1 MLKAPEAEHRGASR
15 RWFLSAGTCI
25 LGATLLNACSTNQ
38 NSVLIKQ
45 AGAQVKG
52 LQSVNKRSQFRRLV
66 KCGNRILYVAGWG
79 ADKNDGSPRRP
90 FRQISAAVQSARPGT
105 LILVDSGTYGRLDIQ
120 GFSGQPDNWLGIM
133 TTNDH
138 VRAYITVPP
147 PTSSFVNIIG
157 SSYIGLYGFEIIGD
171 QNNPDNNCSGVSVY
185 GNSHHIALWANTVH
199 DFPAG
204 GINCFDADGS
214 HDMIDASHNRIYR
227 TSRYSPNNTSGIS
240 IFASRDLTGGDS
252 FAGGYGYRLTGNYIF
267 DVLCTV
273 PFLPGGYDYVTD
285 GNGISLDK
293 IISVYGYRKPILVRD
308 NIITGCGGRAI
319 NVYQTINVAAY
330 NNSVIGNL
338 RTNSPA
344 ISGGTEIEGT
354 IKDAVTCISN
364 VICPLNTPNSTDR
377 ASRYRNNVI
386 LGGTQPVPPGNFDLR
401 DKGLRYF
408 VGPITRRVLITGS
421 ASLSTFTPS
430 QPLPDACSPG
440 GVDDAA
446 GTFVGVK
453 DAELLVLSMV
463 T

>member
-1 MLKAPEAEHRGASR
+1 MSVLKASEAEHRGASR
-15 RWFLSAGTCI
+15 RSFLSAGTCI
-25 LGATLLNACSTNQ
+25 LGAILLNACSTNQ

-52 LQSVNKRSQFRRLV
+52 LQGVNKRSQFRRLV
-66 KCGNRILYVAGWG
+66 KCGNRTLYVAEWG
-79 ADKNDGSPRRP
+79 ADKNDGSPQRP
-90 FRQISAAVQSARPGT
+90 FRQISAAVQSAQPGT
-105 LILVDSGTYGRLDIQ
+105 LILVDSGIYGRLDVQ

-133 TTNDH
+133 TANDH

-147 PTSSFVNIIG
+147 PTSSFVNIIS

-171 QNNPDNNCSGVSVY
+171 QTNPDNNCSGVSVY

-214 HDMIDASHNRIYR
+214 HDMVDASHNRIYR

-293 IISVYGYRKPILVRD
+293 VLSVYGYRKPILVRD

-319 NVYQTINVAAY
+319 NAYQTINVAAY

-364 VICPLNTPNSTDR
+364 VICPLNTPNSADR
-377 ASRYRNNVI
+377 ESRYRNNVI
-386 LGGTQPVPPGNFDLR
+386 LGGTQPVPPENFDLR
-401 DKGLRYF
+401 NKGLRYF
-408 VGPITRRVLITGS
+408 VGPITPRVLITGS
-421 ASLSTFTPS
+421 ASLSPFTPS
-430 QPLPDACSPG
+430 
-440 GVDDAA
+440 
-446 GTFVGVK
+446 
-453 DAELLVLSMV
+453 
-463 T
+463 